1 VLRVLREH
9 KEESICYKA
18 FWIIERC
25 LLRGSEEVVKE
36 ISSSRVLP
44 GRLVSAFHS
53 GDVNMRKVADSI
65 LHRLDHMPDQ
75 SRSFASMEM

>member
-1 VLRVLREH
+1 
-9 KEESICYKA
+9 
-18 FWIIERC
+18 
-25 LLRGSEEVVKE
+25 VVKE
-36 ISSSRVLP
+36 ISSNRVLP

-65 LHRLDHMPDQ
+65 LQRLDHMPDQ